1 MTNLMDQAREEQ
13 TNEFTAMLHTMKAP
27 GGEVSMADHP
37 GAQYLATG
45 YGQGFVHGYQTSA
58 GAAHAGLSV
67 TIGGIDAG
75 VIDLDTAKE
84 QLIQLRNAIKEAA
97 GL

>member
-1 MTNLMDQAREEQ
+1 MTNMMDQAREEQ
-13 TNEFTAMLHTMKAP
+13 TAEYETMLHTIKAP
-27 GGEVSMADHP
+27 EGNVSMADHP

-45 YGQGFVHGYQTSA
+45 YGQGFIHGYQTSA
-58 GAAHAGLSV
+58 AAAHAGLSV

-75 VIDLDTAKE
+75 TLDLEQVKS